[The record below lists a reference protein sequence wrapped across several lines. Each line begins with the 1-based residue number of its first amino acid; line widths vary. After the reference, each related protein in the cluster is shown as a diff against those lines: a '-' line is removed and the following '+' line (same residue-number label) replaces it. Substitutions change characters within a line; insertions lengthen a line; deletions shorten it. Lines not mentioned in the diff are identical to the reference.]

1 MDQEK
6 WRIYCY
12 DSEIKHEI
20 STFEIQKQKCP
31 CNILIPIHFPV
42 DIRGQHK
49 WNIHLPS
56 ANPGGIQEWNKSL
69 NLHHTRKCREL

>member
-6 WRIYCY
+6 WIIYCY

-49 WNIHLPS
+49 WNIHFCISPVQTLG
-56 ANPGGIQEWNKSL
+56 AYRNG
-69 NLHHTRKCREL
+69 TRV